1 MEGAKLSVHT
11 TVEPDERIGTRV
23 GGYEIDSLVGV
34 GTMANVYRAR
44 SDDGSSVA
52 VKIVKPDH
60 AADET
65 FRRRFSLEAEI
76 ARTIS
81 NPHIVQ
87 VLDAGEHECLPYVV
101 ERFIDGPSLEQE
113 LQAKGRLDVATT
125 VRICTE
131 AAEGLQ
137 ALWEAGMVHRDV
149 KPGNI
154 LLDRA
159 GVAHLTDFGLAKNTQ
174 GEVLTL
180 PGHTL
185 GTLNYMAPEQ
195 IRGDPVTGA
204 ADVYSLGCVAFEC
217 LQGRPPFGD
226 RDGMRVLWAHLQE
239 EPPDPTADVELSPE
253 FVEAMKTA
261 LRKEPAERPV
271 SGVAYARS
279 MSLAAGLPAVGGVA

>member
-1 MEGAKLSVHT
+1 
-11 TVEPDERIGTRV
+11 
-23 GGYEIDSLVGV
+23 
-34 GTMANVYRAR
+34 
-44 SDDGSSVA
+44 
-52 VKIVKPDH
+52 
-60 AADET
+60 
-65 FRRRFSLEAEI
+65 
-76 ARTIS
+76 
-81 NPHIVQ
+81 
-87 VLDAGEHECLPYVV
+87 
-101 ERFIDGPSLEQE
+101 
-113 LQAKGRLDVATT
+113 
-125 VRICTE
+125 
-131 AAEGLQ
+131 
-137 ALWEAGMVHRDV
+137 
-149 KPGNI
+149 
-154 LLDRA
+154 
-159 GVAHLTDFGLAKNTQ
+159 LTDFGLAKNTQ